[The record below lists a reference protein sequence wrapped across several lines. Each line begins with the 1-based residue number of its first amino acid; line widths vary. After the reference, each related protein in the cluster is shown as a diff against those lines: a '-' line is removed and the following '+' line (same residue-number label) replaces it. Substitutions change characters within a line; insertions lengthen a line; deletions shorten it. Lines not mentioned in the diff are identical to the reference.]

1 MGKAIFSGM
10 RRSVQLFSLNKFK
23 VEFTTTVNGG
33 DKFVVEIEKKFAPL
47 GADQFHQLVENGFYD
62 DAGFFR
68 VVPKFV
74 VQFGLA
80 ADPAVTAKYR
90 KAIQDDPKNAEIG
103 NKKGTITFATAGKNT
118 LTTQLFINLGDN
130 DFLNDMGFTPIGK
143 VISGMET
150 VEAIN
155 AEYGEKPNQG
165 MITSKGNDYLKKS
178 FPKLDFITQAKL
190 ID

>member
-10 RRSVQLFSLNKFK
+10 RRSVQLFSLNKFM
-23 VEFTTTVNGG
+23 
-33 DKFVVEIEKKFAPL
+33 VEIEKKFAPL

-118 LTTQLFINLGDN
+118 RTTQLFINLGDN